1 MIDQFKKTLFDQCK
15 VDINDKLLVA
25 VSGGLDSMVLLHL
38 CIELKLIIYVAHCNF
53 GLRGNES
60 DSDEQFIKNYCDQ
73 NKIDFHSTR
82 FNTKEYAKEKSISTQ
97 MAARE
102 LRYNWFNNLLEEFN
116 YNYILVAHHADDQVE
131 TILLNI
137 FRGKG
142 PSSWSGMDAINGK
155 LIRPLLNFTKNE
167 IKVYAK
173 NENLQWREDSSNLL
187 RNYERNFLRLEVL
200 PLLEKINP
208 NFTSNIL
215 QFGERAF
222 VQNKLL
228 SLYFESLTK
237 EFVTNENG
245 DLKIEID
252 KLNAVDETA
261 QFLFHVLHPLQ
272 FNFETCE
279 NICSNL
285 KNRSGK
291 IFYSKT
297 HRAYIDRNN
306 LIASTINNSKAESIF
321 IQQPIQQ
328 LLPNNSTLNFEFIP
342 FSEKVFSNH
351 KKSIAYLDT
360 DLITFPLEIRSKKE
374 GDFFHPLGMNGTK
387 LLSDYFIDN
396 KYSLRDK
403 EDVLLLTMNDSIL
416 WVINDRIDQRYRITE
431 STKNLLKIEFISL

>member
-1 MIDQFKKTLFDQCK
+1 MIHQFKKALFKQCK
-15 VDINDKLLVA
+15 IEVNDKLLLA
-25 VSGGLDSMVLLHL
+25 ISGGLDSMVLLHL
-38 CIELKLIIYVAHCNF
+38 CSVLKLEIGVAHCNF
-53 GLRGNES
+53 GLRAEES
-60 DSDEQFIKNYCDQ
+60 EEEEKFVKNYC
-73 NKIDFHSTR
+73 NHHKIEFYSIKFKT
-82 FNTKEYAKEKSISTQ
+82 NEYAEQHSISTQ

-102 LRYNWFNNLLEEFN
+102 LRYDWFNSLLGQFN
-116 YNYILVAHHADDQVE
+116 YKNILVAHHADDQVE

-137 FRGKG
+137 IRGKG
-142 PSSWSGMDAINGK
+142 PSSWSGMNYINEK
-155 LIRPLLNFTKNE
+155 IVRPLLSFTKNE
-167 IKVYAK
+167 IKKYATR
-173 NENLQWREDSSNLL
+173 ENLQWRDDSSN
-187 RNYERNFLRLEVL
+187 NTTSYERNFLRIEVL

-237 EFVTNENG
+237 EFVTKENG

-261 QFLFHVLHPLQ
+261 QFLFHVLHPFR

-297 HRAYIDRNN
+297 HRVYIDRNN
-306 LIASTINNSKAESIF
+306 LIVSTINISKTESIF
-321 IQQPIQQ
+321 IQQPIQYV
-328 LLPNNSTLNFEFIP
+328 LPNNSTLNFEFIP
-342 FSEKVFSNH
+342 FSEEVFSNR
-351 KKSIAYLDT
+351 KKSIAYLDA
-360 DLITFPLEIRSKKE
+360 DLITFPLEIRSKQE
-374 GDFFHPLGMNGTK
+374 GDYFHPLGMNGTK

-403 EDVLLLTMNDSIL
+403 EDVLLLTMSDSIL
-416 WVINDRIDQRYRITE
+416 WIINDRIDQRYRITE
-431 STKNLLKIEFISL
+431 KTKTMLKIEFTVS